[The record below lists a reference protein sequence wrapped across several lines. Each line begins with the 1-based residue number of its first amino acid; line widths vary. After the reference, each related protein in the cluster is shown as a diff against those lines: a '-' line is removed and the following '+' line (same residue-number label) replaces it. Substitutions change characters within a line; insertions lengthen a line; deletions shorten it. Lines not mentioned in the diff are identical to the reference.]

1 MKKNHL
7 ILFILLGL
15 NLSSVYSIQAFAV
28 QQEES
33 QTEENQIS
41 KNDVE
46 QYLQYI
52 EQMQNTELTP
62 EEEAAGYQIINNQK
76 YSPEEL
82 VGDSGENDVIL
93 GGVQPSSATGYVTFA
108 ANVPEYIHEEV
119 YVHVIN
125 LNTYKI
131 YGCRLFEA
139 NGYSAQIALPYG
151 IYMVAEGG
159 LVADAPGRFYMN
171 GPQFQVKKLSEQ
183 TIQVAVVDSQ
193 PDRADEAYTDE
204 QNESRASTY
213 SNAAPQ
219 KETGGMDSQSQQKDI
234 EEKQEE
240 QKEQRVT
247 PWYIYMLCA
256 LAFTGIPML
265 ILWIIYK
272 LKRKQKR
279 GFYD

>member
-1 MKKNHL
+1 MKKNRL
-7 ILFILLGL
+7 VFFILLGL
-15 NLSSVYSIQAFAV
+15 NLSSIYSIQAFAV

-33 QTEENQIS
+33 QAEENQIS

-52 EQMQNTELTP
+52 EQMQDTELTP
-62 EEEAAGYQIINNQK
+62 EEEAAGYQVINNQK

-82 VGDSGENDVIL
+82 TGDSGENDVIL

-171 GPQFQVKKLSEQ
+171 GSQFQVKKLSEQ

-193 PDRADEAYTDE
+193 PDRADEAYDDE
-204 QNESRASTY
+204 QNTSGISTS
-213 SNAAPQ
+213 SNTTPERETDDPGSQAKQ
-219 KETGGMDSQSQQKDI
+219 KGL
-234 EEKQEE
+234 EEKQKE
-240 QKEQRVT
+240 QKAQKT
-247 PWYIYMLCA
+247 APWYIYMVCTLI
-256 LAFTGIPML
+256 FTGVPIL
-265 ILWIIYK
+265 ILWIVYK
-272 LKRKQKR
+272 LKRKHKR

>member
-131 YGCRLFEA
+131 YGCRLFEGEWIFRSDCTSLW
-139 NGYSAQIALPYG
+139 NLYG
-151 IYMVAEGG
+151 S
-159 LVADAPGRFYMN
+159 GRRI
-171 GPQFQVKKLSEQ
+171 S
-183 TIQVAVVDSQ
+183 
-193 PDRADEAYTDE
+193 
-204 QNESRASTY
+204 SRCSRPFLY
-213 SNAAPQ
+213 EWPSVSGQ
-219 KETGGMDSQSQQKDI
+219 KT
-234 EEKQEE
+234 
-240 QKEQRVT
+240 
-247 PWYIYMLCA
+247 L
-256 LAFTGIPML
+256 
-265 ILWIIYK
+265 
-272 LKRKQKR
+272 
-279 GFYD
+279 